1 VTRRPKSRLPPKLS
15 DPAAERGPRI
25 PKGPTRGDQLKREH
39 VAGRSAR
46 FGRDEVI
53 GIMRRLV
60 LGAPALRLGLPAF
73 GAIKMEHLE
82 AAVSA
87 TFGWTGDG
95 PRARIAPSRTL
106 DGFAAA
112 SERVLEVAGCGGR
125 LAFATARPASLHPLY
140 RALAAAAVEAGGNV
154 LTASEATVAGPGDRR
169 IWWID
174 QVAVLTDRASL
185 LGHDS
190 VEAARELLFG
200 LARPDL
206 VVADRTFAGVAA
218 ASGLEVVAFA
228 DLDAVALALAAWQG
242 RAVRVVPLD
251 DSRPPSAYLPLH
263 EVLAEA
269 AEAAEATPG
278 QLVRTIL

>member
-1 VTRRPKSRLPPKLS
+1 
-15 DPAAERGPRI
+15 
-25 PKGPTRGDQLKREH
+25 LKRDH
-39 VAGRSAR
+39 VAGRSNR
-46 FGRDEVI
+46 FGRDEVV
-53 GIMRRLV
+53 GIMRRLA
-60 LGAPALRLGLPAF
+60 LGAPAPRLGLAPF
-73 GAIKMEHLE
+73 GALEMEHLE

-106 DGFAAA
+106 EGFTAA
-112 SERVLEVAGCGGR
+112 SERVLEIAACGGR

-140 RALAAAAVEAGGNV
+140 RALARAAVVAGGQV
-154 LTASEATVAGPGDRR
+154 LTASEAAIAGPGDHR

-190 VEAARELLFG
+190 VEAARELQFT

-228 DLDAVALALAAWQG
+228 DLDAVALAMAAWQG

-251 DSRPPSAYLPLH
+251 DSRPPPAYLPLH
-263 EVLAEA
+263 EVLEEVA
-269 AEAAEATPG
+269 ARPAATADPLARTTP
-278 QLVRTIL
+278 